1 MFIHRPFRL
10 FGAVLA
16 TGAAALL
23 PPTEASAQTFRVTS
37 GVTSVVINPAL
48 IESAAGLSLT
58 GANPTATSA
67 LTAPSGFAAVG
78 FSITPTTTFQFTVG
92 SGFTPVSGTIEHSG
106 TVSFA
111 TTRGSLGVGT
121 AVTIGSFSIG
131 FDPARISAGTDGR
144 SGFFVRDTFSN
155 LGILFDLSNP
165 SIVNFN
171 TGSGA
176 LTLGGT
182 NLLVSAEFSSF
193 LVNNGLAL
201 GSIAGANVGFAQTNA
216 NAVPEPG
223 TLALAAFGAAGALA
237 WARRRRAAQ
246 IGFAG

>member
-1 MFIHRPFRL
+1 MFIHRNFRL
-10 FGAVLA
+10 LGALLS
-16 TGAAALL
+16 TGTAALL
-23 PPTEASAQTFRVTS
+23 QPLDAPAQTYQVNS

-48 IESAAGLSLT
+48 IESAAGLALT
-58 GANPTATSA
+58 GANPTASSA

-78 FSITPTTTFQFTVG
+78 FAITPTTTFQFTVG

-131 FDPARISAGTDGR
+131 FDPARASAGPDGR
-144 SGFFVRDTFSN
+144 SGFFVRDTFSS

-165 SIVNFN
+165 GIVDFN

-182 NLLVSAEFSSF
+182 NLLVSSEFSSF
-193 LVNNGLAL
+193 LVTNGLAL
-201 GSIAGANVGFAQTNA
+201 GSLTGANVGFAQTNA
-216 NAVPEPG
+216 TAVPEPG
-223 TLALAAFGAAGALA
+223 SLALAAVGALGGLA
-237 WARRRRAAQ
+237 WVRRRRRV
-246 IGFAG
+246 